1 MVGCGVSKNKK
12 KWVGVWVVAALV
24 MMDPWVGGGGFVGW
38 GGDGDEVMV
47 FLRWNLRQ
55 GGREEREGCRSGAGY
70 MIFFNGKCEEIQQ

>member
-1 MVGCGVSKNKK
+1 MCWG
-12 KWVGVWVVAALV
+12 L
-24 MMDPWVGGGGFVGW
+24 GGGCVGDGGPMGG
-38 GGDGDEVMV
+38 GGDGDEAML